1 MAALLRNKCL
11 FFLLLILLVWTGC
24 SYHPPSAAQFMNS
37 ENRSGL
43 VVGGSFFSGDRYIG
57 DYRFEDDYNAS
68 EDGGS
73 FDLSLYFSLSHFVW
87 GISTETFSFAMNS
100 GFVSRY
106 VGLQLWGGGG
116 IGSVPE
122 EESNSWY
129 GGVMLIEEYP
139 VSEDFRVGVSEHIS
153 RNAYKVDENLGGFGV
168 GGYSTAYYSEFGLGT
183 YLAYKD
189 FSMEFRYGRQM
200 DEPRNRFYFMVNYA
214 FFVDTVE
221 KKNN

>member
-1 MAALLRNKCL
+1 
-11 FFLLLILLVWTGC
+11 
-24 SYHPPSAAQFMNS
+24 MNS

-116 IGSVPE
+116 IHSVPE
-122 EESNSWY
+122 EESNS
-129 GGVMLIEEYP
+129 
-139 VSEDFRVGVSEHIS
+139 
-153 RNAYKVDENLGGFGV
+153 
-168 GGYSTAYYSEFGLGT
+168 
-183 YLAYKD
+183 
-189 FSMEFRYGRQM
+189 
-200 DEPRNRFYFMVNYA
+200 
-214 FFVDTVE
+214 
-221 KKNN
+221 